1 MSYDTD
7 DVLPSEINTKYEIQS
22 LIGSGAYGTVY
33 QAVDNEKHEMYIY
46 KPSLILY
53 LLEWL

>member
-1 MSYDTD
+1 MSCDTD

-46 KPSLILY
+46 I
-53 LLEWL
+53 